1 MSTETS
7 KKKLYILFTILSF
20 AYATVYVAS
29 KMYMPWVLGSNTPI
43 ILIGVFALIAYYAPK
58 AIETKA
64 ISIFYPIYIVLITF
78 YMNGSSDIQYLST
91 ITNIII
97 VIVNITVAFILLGY
111 IGAETS
117 YGVAVKALAILA
129 LIVIFSVSTN
139 GVFSV
144 STIEYSFEITGKG
157 F

>member
-20 AYATVYVAS
+20 AYATVYVVS
-29 KMYMPWVLGSNTPI
+29 KMYMPWFFGINTPI
-43 ILIGVFALIAYYAPK
+43 IMIGIFALIAYYAPK
-58 AIETKA
+58 AIKKEA
-64 ISIFYPIYIVLITF
+64 ISIFYPIYVVLITF
-78 YMNGSSDIQYLST
+78 YMNGSDIQYLST

-117 YGVAVKALAILA
+117 YGAPIKTLVLLA
-129 LIVIFSVSTN
+129 LIVIFSISSN

-144 STIEYSFEITGKG
+144 SAIEYSFEITGKG